1 MSNLNVYTDGN
12 NSTTN
17 SIYTTQ
23 NNLLLNNLLKFYAQD
38 DNMDYMLR
46 IINGESKISL
56 RIIDWFA
63 TNYAKKYYTLYSIH
77 NTGRRFKVY
86 VDYKLKLK
94 AYSKKRFDPFCRW
107 DRINVP
113 YKDDKYIQTT
123 IGQLNFFK
131 WALENDVIRYI
142 EENYANIEKDMNNR
156 NSNAKKNSMC
166 SSIASEMSMASTTS
180 ATSFSS
186 DGDGCDGDGDGDDG
200 DDGGDSGKCN
210 IQNTNTD
217 SSIENSSLVPLSETN
232 NKTRK
237 KREELSISATK
248 SIKKEKV
255 EIVVNFN

>member
-1 MSNLNVYTDGN
+1 MSS
-12 NSTTN
+12 STTYSN
-17 SIYTTQ
+17 YTTQ
-23 NNLLLNNLLKFYAQD
+23 NDLLLNNLLKFYEESN
-38 DNMDYMLR
+38 NMDYMLR

-63 TNYAKKYYTLYSIH
+63 TNYAKKYYTVYEIP
-77 NTGRRFKVY
+77 NTERRFKVY

-107 DRINVP
+107 DRITVP
-113 YKDDKYIQTT
+113 YKDGKYIQTT

-131 WALENDVIRYI
+131 WALENNVIHFI
-142 EENYANIEKDMNNR
+142 EENYSNIEKDMNNR
-156 NSNAKKNSMC
+156 NS
-166 SSIASEMSMASTTS
+166 TS
-180 ATSFSS
+180 KSKSLS
-186 DGDGCDGDGDGDDG
+186 
-200 DDGGDSGKCN
+200 
-210 IQNTNTD
+210 D
-217 SSIENSSLVPLSETN
+217 SSISSASTESMSVDVNDVNDGDNNNNNNNVSAGIVIGDIN

>member
-12 NSTTN
+12 SSITN

-180 ATSFSS
+180 ATSLSS
-186 DGDGCDGDGDGDDG
+186 DGGDGDGDGDG
-200 DDGGDSGKCN
+200 DIGDCGECDV
-210 IQNTNTD
+210 QNTNTGCSVD
-217 SSIENSSLVPLSETN
+217 NGSIAPLSETN

-255 EIVVNFN
+255 EIVVKFN

>member
-1 MSNLNVYTDGN
+1 MTCSN
-12 NSTTN
+12 
-17 SIYTTQ
+17 YTTQ
-23 NNLLLNNLLKFYAQD
+23 NDLLLNNLLKFYEESN
-38 DNMDYMLR
+38 NMDYMLR

-63 TNYAKKYYTLYSIH
+63 TNYAKKYYTVYEIP
-77 NTGRRFKVY
+77 NTERRFKVY

-107 DRINVP
+107 DRITVP
-113 YKDDKYIQTT
+113 YKDGKYIQTT

-131 WALENDVIRYI
+131 WALEHNVIHYI

-156 NSNAKKNSMC
+156 NSTSKKKSL
-166 SSIASEMSMASTTS
+166 SDTAISTASTDSICSDTNDTNDTNYNNGIS
-180 ATSFSS
+180 SSGFVAT
-186 DGDGCDGDGDGDDG
+186 D
-200 DDGGDSGKCN
+200 
-210 IQNTNTD
+210 I
-217 SSIENSSLVPLSETN
+217 N

-255 EIVVNFN
+255 EIVMNFN